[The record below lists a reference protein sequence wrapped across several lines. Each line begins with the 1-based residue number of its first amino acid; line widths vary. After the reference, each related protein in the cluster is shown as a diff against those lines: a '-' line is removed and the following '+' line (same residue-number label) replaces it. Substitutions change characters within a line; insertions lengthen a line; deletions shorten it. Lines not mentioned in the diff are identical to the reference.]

1 MTSVGL
7 CVTKVMESWNGETD
21 AFIFQQF
28 HEVRLI
34 PPPPPKK
41 MFFLV
46 GNMSQFIQL
55 CQVLILT
62 LIRTG
67 LRNEWVSQFQLQK
80 AKKKKE
86 MTDRRA
92 P

>member
-1 MTSVGL
+1 MRSFFDNFM
-7 CVTKVMESWNGETD
+7 KYD
-21 AFIFQQF
+21 RF
-28 HEVRLI
+28 
-34 PPPPPKK
+34 PPQKKEKK

-46 GNMSQFIQL
+46 GSMSQFIQL

-67 LRNEWVSQFQLQK
+67 LRKEWVSQFQFQLQK

-86 MTDRRA
+86 MTDSRA